1 MRKLSLIAF
10 LFIFLPG
17 ISKSQHLR
25 VENPKL
31 NDFEGIYKFLASDW
45 LEGREASEKGSFIAA
60 DYIASLMQTFNLL
73 PFGDKNS
80 YFQDFNMV
88 KYEIENSEFS
98 IIEVSKESKSRLTL
112 TQNIDYELISGAS
125 SSEVSAPVVFAGY
138 GISLFDKSYDD
149 YRNLQVKDKIVL
161 VLSGFP
167 GEKDSLSSA
176 WKKMAAI
183 FSDGDDLEGVKIK
196 NATDHGALAII
207 IADSYEKYIP
217 SVNYQTNLE
226 LAGKSMNS
234 NKFSDEI
241 YKYTYFEFPTQ
252 LKTSEIPCFKMSASA
267 GKYLIDNLGFN
278 TIDFEKEASQMS
290 ASLPVQKELLR
301 AEFSI
306 QVKKEP
312 VIVRNVIGKIEGKNP
327 SKSII
332 IGAHYDH
339 LGIRGNTIYNGA
351 DDNAS
356 GASGML
362 ALARNWSISGI
373 KPEFDL
379 IFAAWTAE
387 EEGHFGSRYFAESY
401 KPVLKN
407 VQLCLNLDM
416 ISRSVKEDRQQ
427 RQLSIGTRTND
438 GYLREL
444 AKELNSKSERPFELD
459 LWDVTGHHGSDYAS
473 FYPHNVP
480 VMTFNTGLHDDYHT
494 PLDISSNAD
503 FNKMLEV
510 IILVNKIIQ
519 TNPEKKN

>member
-1 MRKLSLIAF
+1 MKKSNLILILF
-10 LFIFLPG
+10 LLFTG
-17 ISKSQHLR
+17 ISKSQLLQ
-25 VENPKL
+25 VNNPKL

-60 DYIASLMQTFNLL
+60 DYIASLMQTFDLL

-80 YFQDFNMV
+80 YFQEFNLV
-88 KYEIENSEFS
+88 KYKIDNSEFS
-98 IIEVSKESKSRLTL
+98 IVEGSKESNSRLIL

-138 GISLFDKSYDD
+138 GLSLDDKSYDD
-149 YRNLQVKDKIVL
+149 YRNLQVKGKIVL

-167 GEKDSLSSA
+167 GESDSLSA
-176 WKKMAAI
+176 GWKKMAGI
-183 FSDGDDLEGVKIK
+183 FSDIDILEETKIK

-207 IADSYEKYIP
+207 MMDSNEKLNP
-217 SVNYQTNLE
+217 VLNNQVNLE

-241 YKYTYFEFPTQ
+241 YKDSYFEFPSQ
-252 LKTSEIPCFKMSASA
+252 IKNSEIPCFKMSVSA
-267 GKYLIDNLGFN
+267 GKYFIDNLGLN
-278 TIDFEKEASQMS
+278 RVDFEKKASQMS
-290 ASLPVQKELLR
+290 ASLPVQKELR

-306 QVKKEP
+306 HVQKES
-312 VIVRNVIGKIEGKNP
+312 VIVKNVIGKIEGKNP
-327 SKSII
+327 AKTII
-332 IGAHYDH
+332 VGAHYDH
-339 LGIRGNTIYNGA
+339 LGVRGNNIYNGA

-356 GASGML
+356 GTAGML
-362 ALARNWSISGI
+362 ALAKNWASVGQ
-373 KPEFDL
+373 KPEYNL

-401 KPVLKN
+401 KSYLKN
-407 VQLCLNLDM
+407 VQLYLNLDM

-427 RQLSIGTRTND
+427 RQLSIGTRTPD
-438 GYLREL
+438 EYLREL
-444 AKELNSKSERPFELD
+444 SKKLNSTLEKPFELD

-494 PLDISSNAD
+494 PRDVSSNAD
-503 FNKMLEV
+503 FNKMLDV
-510 IILVNKIIQ
+510 IMLVNEIMLA
-519 TNPEKKN
+519 NPEKKN